1 MKKIAILYNLNRQQF
16 EYEAEFDSN
25 ATIRCIYDALKN
37 NYKVYNIEADK
48 NFSWIKT
55 ILKLKPDLVFN
66 VCEGFYGPA
75 RESVYGAILEQIN
88 QNYSGPDSTNMLIC
102 HNKFLTKN
110 ILKEV
115 VNTPKGYII
124 KNLDGLN
131 NATSILYPAI
141 VKLNSEGSS
150 IGMSEKSI
158 VYNYKDLYNQVD
170 YLLSNYK
177 RAVLV
182 EEFIDGKDISM
193 AYIEGIGAL
202 GPCEVD
208 SQSLFYD
215 YEMKTTKDNTVNI
228 FGLDGNFSEL
238 KDKVNKIAE
247 ILDIKG
253 YAKIDFRYK
262 NNKYYLIEVNSQVS
276 FHPQGEFMTC
286 AYKEDYSFNDIINHI
301 VKHALQ
307 CTKKINS
314 IGWYIH
320 NGKIDR

>member
-1 MKKIAILYNLNRQQF
+1 
-16 EYEAEFDSN
+16 
-25 ATIRCIYDALKN
+25 
-37 NYKVYNIEADK
+37 
-48 NFSWIKT
+48 
-55 ILKLKPDLVFN
+55 
-66 VCEGFYGPA
+66 
-75 RESVYGAILEQIN
+75 
-88 QNYSGPDSTNMLIC
+88 
-102 HNKFLTKN
+102 
-110 ILKEV
+110 
-115 VNTPKGYII
+115 
-124 KNLDGLN
+124 
-131 NATSILYPAI
+131 
-141 VKLNSEGSS
+141 
-150 IGMSEKSI
+150 
-158 VYNYKDLYNQVD
+158 
-170 YLLSNYK
+170 
-177 RAVLV
+177 
-182 EEFIDGKDISM
+182 M
-193 AYIEGIGAL
+193 AYIEEIGAL

-301 VKHALQ
+301 VKNALQ